1 MLRNLAV
8 VPAVAM
14 ATALAA
20 CGSVDG
26 GQTSA
31 ISAQAAKQ
39 SVERSAHIKLA
50 PQEIPADAREQG
62 LKTAYS
68 NVATVVKDGQAVF
81 LFLLEDANV
90 ADKVNDLVE
99 NSVPQSSRL
108 IVNDNVMVVYSPAGK
123 DRTAQVKRAVEA
135 L

>member
-1 MLRNLAV
+1 MFRRIAV
-8 VPAVAM
+8 VPVIALA
-14 ATALAA
+14 AALAA
-20 CGSVDG
+20 CGSEG

-68 NVATVVKDGQAVF
+68 NVATVMKDGQAVF
-81 LFLLEDANV
+81 LFLLKDANV

-99 NSVPQSSRL
+99 DSVPQSSRL
-108 IVNDNVMVVYSPAGK
+108 IVNENVMVVYSPAGK